1 MSLVDDARRLPRE
14 QKLAGG
20 ASLALFVTMFL
31 PWYTETYFD
40 HGKFV
45 HDDLNAFQVFT
56 WVEAAVLLVA
66 GSVLFLLYAR
76 SQKRGFHLPGGD
88 GFVVMLA
95 GGWTTLLLVWRLFD
109 KPNLAGDV
117 GIEWGI
123 FVALLAAGTLTWAGV
138 RMRAAHRP
146 EPPLPVATEEEPRR
160 PRAPRAPRDERTPDR
175 RPHTAPTEPLDEA
188 AAAQSGEPGRRA
200 GGIAAGEPE
209 QLALDDPPAYE
220 PPRRSR

>member
-1 MSLVDDARRLPRE
+1 MSLVEDARRLPRE

-20 ASLALFVTMFL
+20 AALALFVTMLL
-31 PWYTETYFD
+31 PWYTETHFD
-40 HGKFV
+40 KGKFV
-45 HDDLNAFQVFT
+45 HDSLNAFQVFT

-66 GSVLFLLYAR
+66 AAVLFLLYSR

-95 GGWTTLLLVWRLFD
+95 GGWTVLLLVWRLFD
-109 KPNLAGDV
+109 KPHLAGDV
-117 GIEWGI
+117 GIDWGI

-146 EPPLPVATEEEPRR
+146 EPPLPAATQEEPQP
-160 PRAPRAPRDERTPDR
+160 PRQPRGARQPRVERTPDR
-175 RPHTAPTEPLDEA
+175 RPHTAPTEPL
-188 AAAQSGEPGRRA
+188 GELDH
-200 GGIAAGEPE
+200 
-209 QLALDDPPAYE
+209 LALDDPPAYE

>member
-1 MSLVDDARRLPRE
+1 MSLVEDARRLPRE

-20 ASLALFVTMFL
+20 AALALFVTMLL
-31 PWYTETYFD
+31 PWYTETHFD
-40 HGKFV
+40 KGKFV
-45 HDDLNAFQVFT
+45 HDSLNAFQVFT

-66 GSVLFLLYAR
+66 AAVLFLLYSR

-95 GGWTTLLLVWRLFD
+95 GGWTVLLLVWRLFD
-109 KPNLAGDV
+109 KPHLAGDV
-117 GIEWGI
+117 GIDWGI

-146 EPPLPVATEEEPRR
+146 EPPLPLATEEDDRPRSPAPAARR
-160 PRAPRAPRDERTPDR
+160 PGSRAWSARRTAGPTPHPPSRSASRD
-175 RPHTAPTEPLDEA
+175 H
-188 AAAQSGEPGRRA
+188 
-200 GGIAAGEPE
+200 
-209 QLALDDPPAYE
+209 LALDDPPAYE

>member
-20 ASLALFVTMFL
+20 AALALFVTMFL
-31 PWYTETYFD
+31 PWYQETHFD
-40 HGKFV
+40 KGRYV
-45 HDDLNAFQVFT
+45 HDSLNAFQVFT

-66 GSVLFLLYAR
+66 ASVLFLLWTR

-95 GGWTTLLLVWRLFD
+95 GGWTVLLLVWRLFD
-109 KPNLAGDV
+109 KPSLAGDV
-117 GIEWGI
+117 GIDWGI

-138 RMRAAHRP
+138 RMRVAHRP
-146 EPPLPVATEEEPRR
+146 EPPLPAARGPRR
-160 PRAPRAPRDERTPDR
+160 PRAERAPDR
-175 RPHTAPTEPLDEA
+175 RRHTAPTEPLGDRRTHTAPTQPLNDDDEH
-188 AAAQSGEPGRRA
+188 
-200 GGIAAGEPE
+200 
-209 QLALDDPPAYE
+209 LAIDDPPAFE

>member
-1 MSLVDDARRLPRE
+1 VSIVDDARRLPRE

-20 ASLALFVTMFL
+20 AALALFVCMFL
-31 PWYTETYFD
+31 PWYTETHFD
-40 HGKFV
+40 HGRFV

-66 GSVLFLLYAR
+66 GAVLFLLYAR

-95 GGWTTLLLVWRLFD
+95 GGWTVLLLVWRLFD
-109 KPNLAGDV
+109 KPHLAGDV

-123 FVALLAAGTLTWAGV
+123 FAALIAAGALTWAGV

-146 EPPLPVATEEEPRR
+146 EPPLPAAAEDEPER
-160 PRAPRAPRDERTPDR
+160 PPRTPRQARIEPTPDR
-175 RPHTAPTEPLDEA
+175 RPHTAPTEPLRDE
-188 AAAQSGEPGRRA
+188 
-200 GGIAAGEPE
+200 
-209 QLALDDPPAYE
+209 LALDDPPAYQ
-220 PPRRSR
+220 PPRRSRRPG

>member
-1 MSLVDDARRLPRE
+1 MSLVEDARRLPRE

-20 ASLALFVTMFL
+20 AALALFVTMLL
-31 PWYTETYFD
+31 PWYTETHFD
-40 HGKFV
+40 KGKFV
-45 HDDLNAFQVFT
+45 HDSLNAFQVFT

-66 GSVLFLLYAR
+66 AAVLFLLYSR

-95 GGWTTLLLVWRLFD
+95 GGWTVLLLVWRLFD
-109 KPNLAGDV
+109 KPHLAGDV
-117 GIEWGI
+117 GIDWGI

-146 EPPLPVATEEEPRR
+146 EPPLPLATEEDDRPAPQPRSPRR
-160 PRAPRAPRDERTPDR
+160 PRPAQEPRVERTPDR
-175 RPHTAPTEPLDEA
+175 RPHTAPTEPLGDRDE
-188 AAAQSGEPGRRA
+188 
-200 GGIAAGEPE
+200 
-209 QLALDDPPAYE
+209 LALDDPPAYE

>member
-1 MSLVDDARRLPRE
+1 VPSFQKRVRAVPPEQRMAAIAAGVLVLSMA
-14 QKLAGG
+14 
-20 ASLALFVTMFL
+20 L
-31 PWYTETYFD
+31 PWYQRTVDPGSGSGLES
-40 HGKFV
+40 KS
-45 HDDLNAFQVFT
+45 LSAFAVFT
-56 WVEAAVLLVA
+56 FVEAAILLVA
-66 GSVLFLLYAR
+66 AGVLFLIWAR
-76 SQKRGFHLPGGD
+76 MEGKGFHLPGGD

-95 GGWTTLLLVWRLFD
+95 GGWTTLLIVWRLFD
-109 KPNLAGDV
+109 KPHLAGDV

-160 PRAPRAPRDERTPDR
+160 PRAPRAPRVERTPDR
-175 RPHTAPTEPLDEA
+175 RPHTAPTEPL
-188 AAAQSGEPGRRA
+188 
-200 GGIAAGEPE
+200 GEPE

>member
-1 MSLVDDARRLPRE
+1 MSLVEDARRLPRE

-20 ASLALFVTMFL
+20 AALALFVTMFL
-31 PWYTETYFD
+31 PWYTETHFD
-40 HGKFV
+40 KGKFV
-45 HDDLNAFQVFT
+45 HDSLNAFQVFT

-66 GSVLFLLYAR
+66 AAVLFLLYSR

-95 GGWTTLLLVWRLFD
+95 GGWTVLLLVWRLFD
-109 KPNLAGDV
+109 KPHLAGDV
-117 GIEWGI
+117 GIDWGI

-146 EPPLPVATEEEPRR
+146 EPPLPARHRGGRPAGAAPRSPRR
-160 PRAPRAPRDERTPDR
+160 PRRPGSRAWSARRTAGPTPRRRSRWATADE
-175 RPHTAPTEPLDEA
+175 
-188 AAAQSGEPGRRA
+188 
-200 GGIAAGEPE
+200 
-209 QLALDDPPAYE
+209 LALDDPPAYE